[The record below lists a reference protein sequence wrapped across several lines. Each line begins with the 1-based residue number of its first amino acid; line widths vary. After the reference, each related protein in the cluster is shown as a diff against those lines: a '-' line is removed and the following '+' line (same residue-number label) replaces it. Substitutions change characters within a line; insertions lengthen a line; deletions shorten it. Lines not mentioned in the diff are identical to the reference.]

1 MNQYG
6 SAESLEKTNMGPRI
20 EIVADEAV
28 DKDFLTQIRT
38 WANQV
43 LERTGS
49 PAPYLCVTVWKT
61 LEKLQAYYR
70 EEKEVLGVITG
81 EETDFLATHDA
92 WRGYPRIHI
101 CQERLEGIPSAV
113 FQGVVHH
120 EISHA
125 LQHGT
130 QEFYT
135 FRFSSKLQEVGRT
148 YGLDLA
154 HLQQCVYFLSVAIKD
169 WEVVQGLAE
178 KGLAFSQVALVEHL
192 ISDTDDERQVWEVVH
207 GNSALKM
214 IALAAFLKT
223 LLPIEAMIA
232 AGIEEARV
240 LRGRWGEAY
249 GWLPQGERETL
260 FRYAQTTIDRERKT
274 FQERL
279 EQATLR
285 LISQV

>member
-1 MNQYG
+1 M
-6 SAESLEKTNMGPRI
+6 APRI
-20 EIVADEAV
+20 EIVADEAI

-38 WANQV
+38 WANEV

-61 LEKLQAYYR
+61 LERLQAYYR
-70 EEKEVLGVITG
+70 EEKEALGVITG

-101 CQERLEGIPSAV
+101 CEERLEGIPSAIV
-113 FQGVVHH
+113 QGVVHH

-130 QEFYT
+130 PEFYT
-135 FRFSSKLQEVGRT
+135 FRFSSELQEVGRT

-169 WEVVQGLAE
+169 WEVVQGLAG
-178 KGLAFSQVALVEHL
+178 KGLAFGQVALLEHL
-192 ISDTDDERQVWEVVH
+192 ISDTDEERQVWEVVH
-207 GNSALKM
+207 GNSALRM

-223 LLPIEAMIA
+223 LLPIEAMVSV
-232 AGIEEARV
+232 GIEEAQA
-240 LRGRWGEAY
+240 LRNRWEEAY
-249 GWLPQGERETL
+249 RWLPQGEREAL
-260 FRYAQTTIDRERKT
+260 FRLAQISRKRERKT

-279 EQATLR
+279 EQAALR
-285 LISQV
+285 LIIQF

>member
-1 MNQYG
+1 M
-6 SAESLEKTNMGPRI
+6 APRI
-20 EIVADEAV
+20 EILADELV
-28 DKDFLTQIRT
+28 DKDFLTRIRT
-38 WANQV
+38 WANEV

-49 PAPYLCVTVWKT
+49 PVPYLCVTVWKT
-61 LEKLQAYYR
+61 LGKLQAYYR
-70 EEKEVLGVITG
+70 GEKEALGVVTG

-101 CQERLEGIPSAV
+101 CEERLEGIPGTIV
-113 FQGVVHH
+113 QGVVHH

-125 LQHGT
+125 LQHGS

-135 FRFSSKLQEVGRT
+135 FRFSTHLREVGRT

-178 KGLAFSQVALVEHL
+178 KGLSFSQVALLEHL
-192 ISDTDDERQVWEVVH
+192 ISDTDEERMVWEVVH
-207 GNSALKM
+207 GDFALKM

-223 LLPIEAMIA
+223 LLPIEAMVSV
-232 AGIEEARV
+232 GIEEAQA
-240 LRGRWGEAY
+240 LRNRWEEAY
-249 GWLPQGERETL
+249 RWLPQGEREAL
-260 FRYAQTTIDRERKT
+260 FRLAQISGKHERKT

-279 EQATLR
+279 EQAALH
-285 LISQV
+285 LIIQC

>member
-1 MNQYG
+1 M
-6 SAESLEKTNMGPRI
+6 APRI
-20 EIVADEAV
+20 EIVAAEAV

-38 WANQV
+38 WANEV

-70 EEKEVLGVITG
+70 EEKEALGVITG

-101 CQERLEGIPSAV
+101 CEERVAGIPSAIV
-113 FQGVVHH
+113 QGVVYH

-135 FRFSSKLQEVGRT
+135 FRFSSHLQEVGRI

-178 KGLAFSQVALVEHL
+178 KGLAFSQVALLEHL
-192 ISDTDDERQVWEVVH
+192 ISDTDEERQVWEMVH
-207 GNSALKM
+207 GNSALRT

-223 LLPIEAMIA
+223 LLPIEAMVSV
-232 AGIEEARV
+232 GIEEAQV
-240 LRGRWGEAY
+240 LRNRWEEAY
-249 GWLPQGERETL
+249 RWLPQGEREAL
-260 FRYAQTTIDRERKT
+260 FRLAQISRKRERKT

-279 EQATLR
+279 EQAALR
-285 LISQV
+285 LIIQF

>member
-1 MNQYG
+1 M
-6 SAESLEKTNMGPRI
+6 APRI
-20 EIVADEAV
+20 EIVADEAI
-28 DKDFLTQIRT
+28 DKDFLTQIQT
-38 WANQV
+38 WANEV

-61 LEKLQAYYR
+61 SEKLQAYYR
-70 EEKEVLGVITG
+70 EEKKALGVITG

-92 WRGYPRIHI
+92 WRGYSRIHI
-101 CQERLEGIPSAV
+101 CEERLEGIPSAIA
-113 FQGVVHH
+113 QGVVHH

-135 FRFSSKLQEVGRT
+135 FRFSTNLREVGRT
-148 YGLDLA
+148 HGLDLA

-169 WEVVQGLAE
+169 WEAVQGLAE
-178 KGLAFSQVALVEHL
+178 KGLAFSQFALLEHL
-192 ISDTDDERQVWEVVH
+192 ISDTDEERRVWELVH
-207 GNSALKM
+207 GNSALRT

-223 LLPIEAMIA
+223 LLPIDAMVSL
-232 AGIEEARV
+232 GIEEAHA
-240 LRGRWGEAY
+240 LRNRWEEAY
-249 GWLPQGERETL
+249 RWLPQGAREAL
-260 FRYAQTTIDRERKT
+260 FRLAQITRKRKQKT

-285 LISQV
+285 LIMQF